1 MKTPLETQNGPYI
14 IDISQCSRSLY
25 SLKGMAERLLNT
37 MDIRINGHR
46 PWDIQV
52 HHEGLYQRVVAQG
65 SLGLGEA
72 YMEGW
77 WDCEAL
83 DETFSRLLR
92 ADQEGRFHF
101 IFPFIFPLFICEV
114 KAGFLNQQRKS
125 NAFTVGERHYDI
137 GNDLYRCMLDKRM
150 VYTCAHWEN
159 ARDLDE
165 AQEAKL
171 DLVCRKLHLKAG
183 MHVLDIGCG
192 WGGFAK
198 YAAQQY
204 GVKVTGITISRQQV
218 ELTQE
223 ICRGLPIDIQL
234 KDYRDVSGTFD
245 RIVSLGM
252 FEHVGYKNY
261 RTYMQMVARSLKDD
275 GLFLLQTIGSNK
287 STKSFDPW
295 LNKYIFP
302 NAMIPSIKQ
311 IGHSYEGLLIMED
324 WQNLSAHYDQTLMAW
339 FKNFDLNW
347 FCLQPHYG
355 DKFYRMW
362 RYYLLSCAGLFR
374 SRRQQLWQIVFS
386 KYGVSKGYRR
396 IFGTFI

>member
-1 MKTPLETQNGPYI
+1 METLFQNESNI
-14 IDISQCSRSLY
+14 IDVSQYGRSVY
-25 SLKGMAERLLNT
+25 SLKGMVERLFDT
-37 MDIRINGHR
+37 VDIKINGNR
-46 PWDIQV
+46 PWDIHV
-52 HHEGLYQRVVAQG
+52 HHDGLYQRVVRQG

-72 YMEGW
+72 YMDGW

-83 DETFSRLLR
+83 DEAFSRVLR
-92 ADQEGRFHF
+92 AEMEGKFRF
-101 IFPFIFPLFICEV
+101 IFPFIFPLFICEL
-114 KAGFLNQQRKS
+114 KSGILNQQGKA

-137 GNDLYRCMLDKRM
+137 GNDLYRRMLDKRM
-150 VYTCAHWEN
+150 VYTCAYWEN

-165 AQEAKL
+165 AQEDKL
-171 DLVCRKLHLKAG
+171 DLVCRKLQLKPG

-192 WGGFAK
+192 WGSFAK

-218 ELTQE
+218 ELTKE
-223 ICRGLPIDIQL
+223 ICHGLPIDIQL

-252 FEHVGYKNY
+252 FEHVGCKNY
-261 RTYMQMVARSLKDD
+261 HTYMQMVARSLKDD

-302 NAMIPSIKQ
+302 NAMIPSIEQ
-311 IGHSYEGLLIMED
+311 IGRSYEGLLIMED
-324 WQNLSAHYDQTLMAW
+324 WQNLSTHYDQTLMAW

-347 FCLQPHYG
+347 FSLQPHYG
-355 DKFYRMW
+355 DTFYRMW

-386 KYGVSKGYRR
+386 KYGVLKGYRR
-396 IFGTFI
+396 NFLTSVVV